1 MGCKAYE
8 NKFVM
13 DEIRD
18 KISILLG
25 ITGVGKSSFIN
36 AITKKKECKV
46 GDTTKACTQEI
57 KQADIGNEG
66 YNFYFVDTPG
76 LDDGKGDA
84 KNIAQLDSVRKKYPR
99 INAFI
104 ISLKFDDLRLSS
116 SLKMA
121 LKKFMDIFPTP
132 TFWDH
137 VLILRT
143 HAERTKKFEKNKA
156 KVEGKLLEGIQEDKD
171 LIDYMKTNSI
181 NIPTKL
187 KEFFVDSETD
197 SDDELDEGTLEEFQK
212 IFDSIREIHPIY
224 KEVKE
229 EIKEYV
235 NEEKIEG
242 SAFIHI
248 KTDKHILFKDF
259 DGQEHETVQTVL
271 DERYNL
277 DNYRPILIEVKREQA
292 KEPRGI
298 WCWSNQFKT
307 RYYLVKYYQIN
318 GERKRVECEIE
329 WRWEY
334 KGEENDAKGE
344 EYREKLNERYNRD
357 VCCA

>member
-1 MGCKAYE
+1 
-8 NKFVM
+8 
-13 DEIRD
+13 
-18 KISILLG
+18 
-25 ITGVGKSSFIN
+25 
-36 AITKKKECKV
+36 
-46 GDTTKACTQEI
+46 
-57 KQADIGNEG
+57 
-66 YNFYFVDTPG
+66 
-76 LDDGKGDA
+76 
-84 KNIAQLDSVRKKYPR
+84 
-99 INAFI
+99 
-104 ISLKFDDLRLSS
+104 
-116 SLKMA
+116 
-121 LKKFMDIFPTP
+121 
-132 TFWDH
+132 
-137 VLILRT
+137 
-143 HAERTKKFEKNKA
+143 
-156 KVEGKLLEGIQEDKD
+156 
-171 LIDYMKTNSI
+171 MKTNSI

-242 SAFIHI
+242 STFIHI

-307 RYYLVKYYQIN
+307 RYYLVKYYKIN

-334 KGEENDAKGE
+334 KGEEDDAKGE
-344 EYREKLNERYNRD
+344 EYREKLNERYNKG